1 MKNLLLFFTLLAF
14 LEGARAQQQVQGTP
28 QAAPKFPELYHAVM
42 QQDSLMFGAF
52 NTKDLAGLGKYFDP
66 GLEIFQD
73 NAGYRN
79 YTQTMDAFTGL
90 FAQPYTLT
98 RTLLPASVEIYP
110 IKDYGAIMTG
120 SHRFCHV
127 ENGRE
132 ECATF
137 KFVHIWKQ
145 VKDGWVVSRI
155 VTYDH

>member
-1 MKNLLLFFTLLAF
+1 MK
-14 LEGARAQQQVQGTP
+14 
-28 QAAPKFPELYHAVM
+28 
-42 QQDSLMFGAF
+42 QDSLMFRAF
-52 NTKDLAGLGKYFDP
+52 NAKDLAALGKCFDP

-79 YTQTMDAFTGL
+79 YAQTMDAFAGL
-90 FAQPYTLT
+90 FRQPYTLT
-98 RTLLPASVEIYP
+98 RTLLPATVEIYP

-145 VKDGWVVSRI
+145 EKDGWVVNRI
-155 VTYDH
+155 ITYDH

>member
-1 MKNLLLFFTLLAF
+1 MKYLLMCSMLLAF
-14 LEGARAQQQVQGTP
+14 LNGARAQQPGP
-28 QAAPKFPELYHAVM
+28 PAPARFPELYREVM
-42 QQDSLMFGAF
+42 KQDSLMFRTF
-52 NTKDLAGLGKYFDP
+52 NARDLEGLGKRFDP
-66 GLEIFQD
+66 ALEIFQD
-73 NAGYRN
+73 NTGYRN
-79 YTQTMDAFTGL
+79 YAQTMDAFAGL

-98 RTLLPASVEIYP
+98 RTLLPATVEIYP

-145 VKDGWVVSRI
+145 GKDGWVVSRI
-155 VTYDH
+155 ITYDH